1 MPGHRCEKV
10 ADKPP
15 KNTLAIIRTKSRTK
29 NIMMNTGIAANAHLT
44 MNQTMLVGDLDQGVT
59 ASPLTRRSL
68 GEGGSRHF
76 LHEPDD
82 FEIRFEVVSKTGRLQ
97 QPSTGA

>member
-1 MPGHRCEKV
+1 MRGHRCENN

-29 NIMMNTGIAANAHLT
+29 NIMMNAGIAANAHLT

-59 ASPLTRRSL
+59 ASPLDA
-68 GEGGSRHF
+68 
-76 LHEPDD
+76 P
-82 FEIRFEVVSKTGRLQ
+82 
-97 QPSTGA
+97 